1 MNYKCTGF
9 ALIKGND
16 TNIISYTLSQ
26 YDGNG
31 NLIKSNIRKS
41 YSLKETDTD
50 VINAIG
56 VIDKF
61 ISDIENA

>member
-16 TNIISYTLSQ
+16 ANIISYTLSQ
-26 YDGNG
+26 YDDNG

-41 YSLKETDTD
+41 CVVKETDTD
-50 VINAIG
+50 VTNAIS

-61 ISDIENA
+61 ISDIENT